1 MLSGTIIS
9 HNWRVSTQNGN
20 AGTWTDV
27 VNGGVYSGAKTAT
40 LTITA
45 PPLSMNGYVYKDSIR
60 TAGCRDSSSRFAVL
74 TVNPLPTISIS
85 ASPYL
90 KLFPGLTTTLSS
102 TVSPLARVGGY
113 SWLRNGSAV
122 AGANTGTLLVGID
135 QLGDYRLMVT
145 DTNGC
150 VNTSSM
156 TVSITDSLS
165 SKVFIYPNPN
175 RGMFQVRYYSV
186 INNAGLPRG
195 VNVYDSRGTR
205 ILTQAY
211 SINSPYARMDI
222 DLSNQGTGVYWIEV
236 VDANGNR
243 LAMGRVDVI
252 R

>member
-1 MLSGTIIS
+1 
-9 HNWRVSTQNGN
+9 
-20 AGTWTDV
+20 
-27 VNGGVYSGAKTAT
+27 
-40 LTITA
+40 
-45 PPLSMNGYVYKDSIR
+45 
-60 TAGCRDSSSRFAVL
+60 
-74 TVNPLPTISIS
+74 
-85 ASPYL
+85 
-90 KLFPGLTTTLSS
+90 
-102 TVSPLARVGGY
+102 
-113 SWLRNGSAV
+113 
-122 AGANTGTLLVGID
+122 
-135 QLGDYRLMVT
+135 
-145 DTNGC
+145 
-150 VNTSSM
+150 M